1 MKYTWN
7 GFSVL
12 HTFTQIY
19 LLYVFHSF
27 TIPHSQNTTICH
39 IVCVCAPVN
48 MPYDERYLS
57 TPYACVRMLLSFLFR
72 FFLSLH
78 SILHTRTR
86 PNTHTHTFLIYAIE
100 IGYSAWQSSDSISS
114 IETQINKFLFLF
126 LSLSNYCSFISVFCA
141 FWTGLSG
148 CWRRSAGAI
157 TATAILM
164 LLTCLLAAGAMG
176 LWHTVEFFEKEKVV
190 GEEFYQQWTNILRDN
205 TRISYDW
212 SYILAW
218 AGVASSLIAAILLS
232 GAAVCLRSEREKEEQ
247 LNLQYLMP
255 GKWHSSPLYLV
266 YVMPC
271 YAMSWH
277 VLIVW
282 ITLDF
287 RLITTVEWK
296 LCRHILIDSFDP
308 LKINTIRIHHL
319 ACMCVRI
326 QFDCH
331 KHTSDHSFSCKWNDA
346 SFLDQITQHDNANS
360 TTIIKVSS

>member
-1 MKYTWN
+1 M
-7 GFSVL
+7 GF
-12 HTFTQIY
+12 
-19 LLYVFHSF
+19 LYYIHSHRYISALCVSLFHNPIS
-27 TIPHSQNTTICH
+27 IPKTRQ
-39 IVCVCAPVN
+39 CVTLCVPAN

-57 TPYACVRMLLSFLFR
+57 TPCSYVYSVFYFDSFFA
-72 FFLSLH
+72 FYFAYEH
-78 SILHTRTR
+78 TR
-86 PNTHTHTFLIYAIE
+86 PNTHARTHTHKCLIYAIE
-100 IGYSAWQSSDSISS
+100 IGYSAWQRNDSISS
-114 IETQINKFLFLF
+114 IETYINKFLSLF
-126 LSLSNYCSFISVFCA
+126 SNFCSFISVFCA

-255 GKWHSSPLYLV
+255 GKWHSSPLSSSV
-266 YVMPC
+266 SC
-271 YAMSWH
+271 HAM
-277 VLIVW
+277 
-282 ITLDF
+282 
-287 RLITTVEWK
+287 R
-296 LCRHILIDSFDP
+296 R
-308 LKINTIRIHHL
+308 RG
-319 ACMCVRI
+319 MY
-326 QFDCH
+326 
-331 KHTSDHSFSCKWNDA
+331 
-346 SFLDQITQHDNANS
+346 
-360 TTIIKVSS
+360 